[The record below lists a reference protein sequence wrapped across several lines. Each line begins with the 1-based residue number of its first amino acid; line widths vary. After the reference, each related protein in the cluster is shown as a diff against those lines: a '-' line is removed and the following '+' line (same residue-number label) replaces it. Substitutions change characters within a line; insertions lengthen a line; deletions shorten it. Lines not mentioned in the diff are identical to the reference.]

1 MPSNILTTDTSFPRL
16 TKQQSTDEKFSVVT
30 NYLYM
35 LLEQLRYTLAN
46 LGLQNFNQAEFD
58 KISGIITDPVYAEL
72 ENTNGDLTQLK
83 LTAEGLTLR
92 VQDAEGNIST
102 LQQTATS
109 LTSRI
114 QDAEGNISTLQQT
127 ATSLTSRIH
136 DAEGNLSVLQ
146 QTAQSLSV
154 RISNTE
160 GDLSTLTQTVNSI
173 TLSVSNGDESSTIQL
188 LKNGIAISSQLIQFT
203 GMVTFQDLAGSGK
216 TVINGDN
223 ITTGTIS
230 ALTMDGCTFKSTLG
244 YNGTVGGEL
253 EFYYLNSYY
262 LAGGIRLDDQ
272 GAGSQ
277 YENKYRMFVYT
288 QSVGGVSFA
297 LKLQA
302 AGGISIEA
310 GQNIFI
316 KAATRLDIQADTITI
331 NGEPYPPTT

>member
-16 TKQQSTDEKFSVVT
+16 TKEQSTDEKFSVVT

-46 LGLQNFNQAEFD
+46 LGLQNFNKAEFD

-114 QDAEGNISTLQQT
+114 Q
-127 ATSLTSRIH
+127 

-331 NGEPYPPTT
+331 NGQPYPPSN